1 MPNVNNVDCG
11 QSARVYPCFHS
22 RTQSTSAE
30 GAAVGPCL
38 VFFFSFSLCV
48 ALGAPPSHATPT
60 PAPTEC
66 QRAPIPQYPPYPPPN
81 PTHPLPNTA
90 RTRHLN
96 AALTLRGTTHTLKH
110 PSTHHHPP
118 IPLPPPSQTTPPPP
132 QFVLIYLF
140 RRVFEVEAFF
150 HLLEFSPSPFDAP
163 PPDIENFGKKKVMY
177 CLELRE

>member
-11 QSARVYPCFHS
+11 QSARVYHA
-22 RTQSTSAE
+22 STVERSLPQLR
-30 GAAVGPCL
+30 GRRWGL
-38 VFFFSFSLCV
+38 VWFFFSFSSCV

-66 QRAPIPQYPPYPPPN
+66 QRAPIPQYPRPQDPPSSTQHCTGAPSERGAQTGGHNPYFETPLHPPPL
-81 PTHPLPNTA
+81 PTHP
-90 RTRHLN
+90 
-96 AALTLRGTTHTLKH
+96 AA
-110 PSTHHHPP
+110 
-118 IPLPPPSQTTPPPP
+118 PSQPNYPPHAPPTPL

-163 PPDIENFGKKKVMY
+163 PPVIEKKSCTV
-177 CLELRE
+177 